1 MLGSFIAMLLGL
13 AYPLFQWPASARNPM
28 DAMQLPQ
35 FTMVVAANASNGQ
48 VLHVPRDY
56 STIQAAV
63 NAASEGD
70 TVQVNAG
77 IYNENVVVSAS
88 AVRLHA
94 TSGVVLDG
102 TGLTGIGILV
112 RGTSVA
118 SPVND
123 VKVSGFEVRN
133 FERGIIVQWAVNAE
147 VHHNEV
153 HHNVDKTSPLVLGDA
168 AGIELIT
175 AQLSEVSNN
184 FVHDNG
190 DGGIQLRV
198 GSTENTIR
206 ANRVHGNGTQRTTD
220 LGASGILLT
229 GAGTNDNSILE
240 NEVIGNYGRGIMLT
254 RPISTAPITGN
265 LVAQNRAHDNQ
276 RSGIA
281 IMAAAVDNFVLQ
293 NDARWNNISG
303 LPPCYRCN
311 LFDLSS
317 GTNVWER
324 NLGTSNLTDAC
335 AP

>member
-1 MLGSFIAMLLGL
+1 MTKSKTFWVVTLVMCLL
-13 AYPLFQWPASARNPM
+13 A
-28 DAMQLPQ
+28 
-35 FTMVVAANASNGQ
+35 FTVVVARASGGQ
-48 VLHVPRDY
+48 VIHVPRDY

-63 NAASEGD
+63 DAAAAGD
-70 TVQVNAG
+70 TVQVKAG
-77 IYNENVVVSAS
+77 VYNEKVVVSTS
-88 AVRLHA
+88 SVRLHA

-102 TGLTGIGILV
+102 TGLTGVGILV
-112 RGTSVA
+112 RGTSIA
-118 SPVND
+118 SPVSD
-123 VKVSGFEVRN
+123 VEVSGFEVRN
-133 FERGIIVQWAVNAE
+133 FERGIIVQWAVNAS

-153 HHNVDKTSPLVLGDA
+153 HQNVDKIPPLVLGDA

-175 AQLSEVSNN
+175 THLSEVSQN

-198 GSTENTIR
+198 GSTQNTIR
-206 ANRVHGNGTQRTTD
+206 ANRVHGNGTQRTTGM
-220 LGASGILLT
+220 GAAGILLT
-229 GAGTNDNSILE
+229 GLGTNDNSVLE
-240 NEVIGNYGRGIMLT
+240 NVVIGNYGRGIMLT
-254 RPISTAPITGN
+254 RPMGTAPITGN

-281 IMAAAVDNFVLQ
+281 IMSAAIDNFVLQ

-311 LFDLSS
+311 LFDMSI

-324 NLGTSNLTDAC
+324 NLGTFNLTDAC

>member
-1 MLGSFIAMLLGL
+1 
-13 AYPLFQWPASARNPM
+13 
-28 DAMQLPQ
+28 
-35 FTMVVAANASNGQ
+35 MVVVAKPSGGQ

-63 NAASEGD
+63 NAAAAGD
-70 TVQVNAG
+70 TIQVKAG
-77 IYNENVVVSAS
+77 VYNEKVVVSTS

-102 TGLTGIGILV
+102 AGLSGIGILV
-112 RGTSVA
+112 RGASVA

-123 VKVSGFEVRN
+123 VEVSGFEVRN
-133 FERGIIVQWAVNAE
+133 FERGIIVQWAVNVR

-153 HHNVDKTSPLVLGDA
+153 HQNVDKLPPLVLGDA

-175 AQLSEVSNN
+175 THLSEVSNN

-190 DGGIQLRV
+190 AGGIQLRV
-198 GSTENTIR
+198 GSTQNTIR
-206 ANRVHGNGTQRTTD
+206 ANRVYGNGTQVATNM
-220 LGASGILLT
+220 GAVGILLT
-229 GAGTNDNSILE
+229 GLGTNDNRVLE
-240 NEVIGNYGRGIMLT
+240 NDVIGNYGRGIMLA
-254 RPISTAPITGN
+254 RPSGTAPITGN

-281 IMAAAVDNFVLQ
+281 IMSAAIDNFVLQ

-311 LFDLSS
+311 LFDLSI

-324 NLGTSNLTDAC
+324 NLGTFNLTDAC